1 MEHCIQ
7 SFNVNIRQDA
17 TFGPSQTIT
26 WSDFGNRY
34 FDLKTVN
41 NDSFF
46 DIQGFK
52 NVDLYGMSLSGYV
65 SNNKDVPTGAVTVL
79 DWMFELSITGIQPA
93 ISGIVN
99 TTVSNDWALNF
110 NNSNALKFYLGKY
123 SHDIQFA
130 SPICSVT
137 AINFLSINASG
148 YNAQT
153 SDTASLSYFL
163 GFTFY
168 YKYEGE

>member
-1 MEHCIQ
+1 MIDCLQ
-7 SFNVNIRQDA
+7 SFNINIRQNA
-17 TFGPSQTIT
+17 TFGATQTIT

-34 FDLKTVN
+34 FDTKTVN
-41 NDSFF
+41 NDSYF

-52 NVDLYGMSLSGYV
+52 NVDLYGISLSGYV
-65 SNNKDVPTGAVTVL
+65 TNNKDAASGAVTVL
-79 DWMFELSITGIQPA
+79 DWMFELSVTGIQPA

-123 SHDIQFA
+123 NRDIKFS
-130 SPICSVT
+130 SPISSVT
-137 AINFLSINASG
+137 AINFLSLNASG
-148 YNAQT
+148 LNAQT